1 MSRHGKANR
10 RALDENPLGKLLRE
24 LRHARGLPLRAVAPA
39 ADMDTTLLSKVELGQ
54 RLPTEKQTAALAAF
68 YGVPPE
74 DMEAKRIEE
83 RFWMEHKDNP
93 AAQKAAALIGKKKTA
108 KRGRQADQGST

>member
-24 LRHARGLPLRAVAPA
+24 LRHARGLPLRLVAPV

-54 RLPTEKQTAALAAF
+54 RLPTEKQIAALAAF
-68 YGVPPE
+68 FGIPPQE
-74 DMEAKRIEE
+74 MEAKRIEE

-93 AAQKAAALIGKKKTA
+93 AAHKAAALIGKKKA
-108 KRGRQADQGST
+108 GRLQPEERDST